1 MSLQEITL
9 VTEKYFYIFSFRYR
23 SNINVNLLQTVVQKF
38 TIPDTG
44 VCSSGMLL
52 LLTYLPFLG
61 VLEVQVEL

>member
-1 MSLQEITL
+1 M
-9 VTEKYFYIFSFRYR
+9 
-23 SNINVNLLQTVVQKF
+23 QTVVQKF

-52 LLTYLPFLG
+52 SLTYLPFLG

>member
-1 MSLQEITL
+1 M
-9 VTEKYFYIFSFRYR
+9 
-23 SNINVNLLQTVVQKF
+23 QTVVQKF